1 MKCIHSLQQT
11 DLCKL
16 PLAKRWRLL
25 AALAGCLAGCAS
37 TKVEGTGAPLA
48 QPLCTSSSTRV
59 SVMWAPLWRP
69 DQKEPPLREAAAERG
84 MARYVQ
90 SLPCAGSVR
99 IHRLQQGEAS
109 VSLTAEEALALAR
122 AKGDEPDKVV
132 LLTVRELGPKLFIGL
147 PTLVEGGTEVVLEA
161 RVVQAHPLATLAAPR
176 MHWQK
181 GGPFYIKGVKSLDL
195 DMQTALSLTLPL
207 TFPALPDPTPG
218 PPRLRW
224 DNAAP

>member
-1 MKCIHSLQQT
+1 
-11 DLCKL
+11 
-16 PLAKRWRLL
+16 
-25 AALAGCLAGCAS
+25 
-37 TKVEGTGAPLA
+37 
-48 QPLCTSSSTRV
+48 
-59 SVMWAPLWRP
+59 
-69 DQKEPPLREAAAERG
+69 

-90 SLPCAGSVR
+90 SLPCADTVH
-99 IHRLQQGEAS
+99 IHRLQPAEAS
-109 VSLTAEEALALAR
+109 TPLTAEQALALAR

-161 RVVQAHPLATLAAPR
+161 RVVQAHPVATLAAR
-176 MHWQK
+176 HMHWRK

-207 TFPALPDPTPG
+207 TFPALPDPTPQ

-224 DNAAP
+224 DNADP